1 MKKKEHNY
9 SKNSPKVYI
18 RTYGCQ
24 MNEYD
29 SEIMAGLLNNSG
41 YHLTDN
47 PAEAGVILLNTC
59 YVREKVKH
67 RIYSRLGEL
76 KKLKGKRPDLILGL
90 SGCLSLDQLIF
101 Q

>member
-1 MKKKEHNY
+1 MKNKDVSGKIEMANRGDKY
-9 SKNSPKVYI
+9 INRNSSKVYI

-29 SEIMAGLLNNSG
+29 SEIMAGLLENSG

-59 YVREKVKH
+59 
-67 RIYSRLGEL
+67 
-76 KKLKGKRPDLILGL
+76 
-90 SGCLSLDQLIF
+90 
-101 Q
+101 